1 LKFADAAC
9 YEAKYNGRN
18 QYKIYGKQ
26 DERILMRTEQMNW
39 LSRINLA
46 FEENKFVLFAQIIVP
61 TNPDSSLKKSYEILI
76 RIKENGQL
84 IPPGLFL
91 PAAERYDQM
100 IAIDRWVVKNTI
112 DRIKNEAKFLDE
124 IDHVSINLSCQ
135 SLSNNSFLNF
145 LVGEISDADLS
156 EKICLEITETAV
168 INNLS
173 QVKKAILI
181 LHGMGVR
188 FSLDDFGSG
197 LSSFAYL
204 KNLNVDYLKIDGMFV
219 KNIIKIISTSFGRG

>member
-1 LKFADAAC
+1 
-9 YEAKYNGRN
+9 
-18 QYKIYGKQ
+18 
-26 DERILMRTEQMNW
+26 MRTEQMNW